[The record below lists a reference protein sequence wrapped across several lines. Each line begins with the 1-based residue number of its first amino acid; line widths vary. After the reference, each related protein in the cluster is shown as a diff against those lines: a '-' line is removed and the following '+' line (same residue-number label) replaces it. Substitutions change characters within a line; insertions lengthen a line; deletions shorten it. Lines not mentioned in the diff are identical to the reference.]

1 MCALEIRSALR
12 AVISRFASFLQSS
25 MPAQV
30 EVFGLA
36 DGGPP
41 LFFEVHEQL
50 FPTMYTL
57 WRLPHILP
65 RLDTYSE
72 VSPKVSSF
80 ALASN
85 CITRFHIRAN
95 FESYMPG
102 KAHLPP
108 ANKATWS
115 SRRYSVAYLLGRANY
130 NSTSSTANV
139 QPESQRAGQYNTHF

>member
-1 MCALEIRSALR
+1 MY
-12 AVISRFASFLQSS
+12 
-25 MPAQV
+25 AQV

-50 FPTMYTL
+50 FPTIYTL

-80 ALASN
+80 SLARERVS
-85 CITRFHIRAN
+85 
-95 FESYMPG
+95 
-102 KAHLPP
+102 
-108 ANKATWS
+108 
-115 SRRYSVAYLLGRANY
+115 
-130 NSTSSTANV
+130 
-139 QPESQRAGQYNTHF
+139 